1 LETAEEVLSPPGASP
16 STLTLVDDLGREH
29 TNPAIV
35 LVSNNPYGFN
45 RPGVGGM
52 RPALDTGQLGI
63 LVVDRPG
70 DVRPPHARAWTA
82 SSFEIT
88 ASEAVPAGIDGEA
101 TTLTP
106 PLRFVSR
113 PAALRV
119 RISSRRSGGSP
130 PAVPALKRPARPRSR
145 RAR

>member
-1 LETAEEVLSPPGASP
+1 
-16 STLTLVDDLGREH
+16 
-29 TNPAIV
+29 
-35 LVSNNPYGFN
+35 
-45 RPGVGGM
+45 M

-70 DVRPPHARAWTA
+70 DVRPHARAWTA

-88 ASEAVPAGIDGEA
+88 ASEAVAAGIDGEA
-101 TTLTP
+101 TTLTS

-119 RISSRRSGGSP
+119 RISSGHSGGSP

-145 RAR
+145 RARRERRGGS